1 MTNFNSQPVLISV
14 IMPMYNAERYVFAA
28 LNSILREQNIPL
40 EVIVVNDGSSDG
52 SLREVLR
59 IKDARLRILHNQGKG
74 IAAAMNTGLAAARG
88 TIITRCDADDL
99 YPQHRLR
106 LQVEWLQQHE
116 DVGAVC
122 GNYSAIDPK
131 GSAVIQFRCG
141 ETAEDV
147 TDELLNGNTR
157 THFCTF
163 AVRTELMRQ
172 LGGFRPY
179 FVTGED
185 VDLQLRLSEVSKVWF
200 LPGTCSHYRV
210 HDHSITHT
218 KSSTEREFFD
228 FIAREFQRQ
237 RATFGEDDIQRG
249 CPPTP
254 PQRAD
259 KARLSASQH
268 IQGFLL
274 GRAWDEF
281 QAGQRRQAFI
291 TGIRSALTLPS
302 NFSVWR
308 SLLALGIR
316 SMGSVA
322 FPFFNN
328 GFALSRIGAR
338 D

>member
-1 MTNFNSQPVLISV
+1 MTNFNSQPVLVSI

-28 LNSILREQNIPL
+28 LTSILREEEISL

-52 SLREVLR
+52 SLKEVLR
-59 IKDARLRILHNQGKG
+59 IKDARLRVLQNQGKG
-74 IAAAMNTGLAAARG
+74 IAAAMNTGLEAACG
-88 TIITRCDADDL
+88 SIITRCDADDL
-99 YPQHRLR
+99 YPKERLR
-106 LQVEWLQQHE
+106 SQIEWLQQHE

-131 GSAVIQFRCG
+131 GTAVIQFRCG
-141 ETAEDV
+141 ETAEEI

-163 AVRTELMRQ
+163 AVRTELMKQ
-172 LGGFRPY
+172 LGGFRSY

-185 VDLQLRLSEVSKVWF
+185 VDLQLRLSEISKVWF
-200 LPGTCSHYRV
+200 LPGIFYQYRV

-249 CPPTP
+249 CPPKP
-254 PQRAD
+254 PKRAE
-259 KARLSASQH
+259 KGRLTASQH

-274 GRAWDEF
+274 CRAWEEF
-281 QAGQRRQAFI
+281 KAGQKRQAFV
-291 TGIRSALTLPS
+291 TGIRSAMTLPS

-308 SLLALGIR
+308 SLMSLGFK
-316 SMGSVA
+316 SVGSVA
-322 FPFFNN
+322 FPILSG
-328 GFALSRIGAR
+328 GFVLNRMGIR
-338 D
+338 E